1 MLPLDLLA
9 TGEWA
14 EVVEVHGEAD
24 WIKRMG
30 EMGVHGGS
38 RLQMI
43 RSGSPCLLRVGNTRL
58 CLRGDLATQIL
69 VRPVLEAGYT
79 QRGQA

>member
-1 MLPLDLLA
+1 MLPLDILT
-9 TGEWA
+9 TGECA
-14 EVVEVHGEAD
+14 EIVEVHGEPD

-30 EMGVHGGS
+30 ELGIHSGS

-58 CLRGDLATQIL
+58 CLRSDLAQHIL
-69 VRPVLEAGYT
+69 VRPVAEAG
-79 QRGQA
+79 